1 MPPSNNQNN
10 SGISVKDVKEWF
22 TFAIAIV
29 VAVSGIIFWVQS
41 VGNDQI
47 ERIEEDVSF
56 LKVEMKEIQ
65 KQNGEILRLIGKL
78 EGKLESHHQ

>member
-1 MPPSNNQNN
+1 MPPAEPQNN
-10 SGISVKDVKEWF
+10 SGFSVKDVKEWL
-22 TFAIAIV
+22 TFVIAII

-47 ERIEEDVSF
+47 EGIEEDVSF

-78 EGKLESHHQ
+78 EGKLEAHH